1 MLPTF
6 FMISGFLFY
15 SRKEHYSNLKI
26 TLWNKFDRLIIPF
39 TIITTICITFNLPMI
54 GVASVNGHLWFIREL
69 FIFFC
74 IALILYHIKEHW
86 IMALGII
93 GYTLYTLQS
102 RLNFSANEIT
112 EHFLMYFFFFIGGHY
127 IALYYNRLRENK
139 IRYSILFLWIAALIA
154 GKQSIYTILFNLVLI
169 GFTPCSPIKN
179 KFLLSINK
187 NSFGIYLLHH
197 IVIFAVFPLPLTQY
211 LYTHHALAAIILM
224 FTIALS
230 ASWIICNEL
239 KKIGFKYI

>member
-15 SRKEHYSNLKI
+15 SRKEHYSNLKV

-39 TIITTICITFNLPMI
+39 TIITTICIYLNLPMI
-54 GVASVNGHLWFIREL
+54 GVASVSGHLWFIREL

-86 IMALGII
+86 VMLLGVI
-93 GYTLYTLQS
+93 GYALYTLQS
-102 RLNFSANEIT
+102 RLNFSANEMV
-112 EHFLMYFFFFIGGHY
+112 EHFLMYFSFFIGGHY
-127 IALYYNRLRENK
+127 ISLYYNRLRENK
-139 IRYSILFLWIAALIA
+139 TRYCILFLWAIAFIA
-154 GKQSIYTILFNLVLI
+154 GIQSIYTILFNIVLI
-169 GFTPCSPIKN
+169 CFISCAPIKN
-179 KFLLSINK
+179 KFLLSLNK

-197 IVIFAVFPLPLTQY
+197 IIIFIVFPFPIIQY

-224 FTIALS
+224 FIIALS
-230 ASWIICNEL
+230 ASWIICDGL
-239 KKIGFKYI
+239 KKIGFKYF